1 MADAWHTDGR
11 TFPPSDMP
19 VPPWENQISPLFF
32 LSLPPSLL
40 QSITRLLA
48 IHAEGEISDSPLL
61 MRSFGRPPALHTTP
75 NIASNVP
82 LSQKMPP
89 AIAGAYVQFA
99 VGFPKKSET
108 WLLDFKTGVVG
119 RQRSNML
126 IL

>member
-1 MADAWHTDGR
+1 
-11 TFPPSDMP
+11 MP

-32 LSLPPSLL
+32 LSLFFRRSLPPPSLL
-40 QSITRLLA
+40 QSITRLPA

-89 AIAGAYVQFA
+89 AIAGAYVQSA

-108 WLLDFKTGVVG
+108 WLLDFKTCVVG
-119 RQRSNML
+119 RQRSHML

>member
-1 MADAWHTDGR
+1 MGKPNFAALLSLPFLSS
-11 TFPPSDMP
+11 FPPS
-19 VPPWENQISPLFF
+19 
-32 LSLPPSLL
+32 LPSTEHNALARD
-40 QSITRLLA
+40 TRW
-48 IHAEGEISDSPLL
+48 HAEGEISDSPLL

-89 AIAGAYVQFA
+89 AIAGAYVQSA